1 MVNLMTRLNR
11 VFTPKQQDI
20 YNRCVNDDF
29 FMLINY
35 GAKRSGKTLPNNDL
49 FLREL
54 LRVRNNARKLGIEK
68 PMYIVTGAT
77 LGTIQNNVLNEIYNK
92 YGLEF
97 KFDKF
102 NNFTLFGVY
111 CIQVGHSTIA
121 HLEKVRGM
129 TSFGAYVNEASL
141 ANEEVFDE
149 IRSRCSGEGARILV
163 DTNPAD
169 PEHWLLKDYIQND
182 DDSIISYSFHIDD
195 NTFLS
200 DRYRENMKNTTP
212 SGMFYER
219 NIEGKWTSG
228 DGVVY
233 KDFDKSKHVVS
244 REDASLID
252 FDRYIAGV
260 DWGFEHYGSIVV
272 IGVKDGKYYVI
283 EEHAKQHTDIDD
295 WVKIAKDIKS
305 RYGNIP
311 FYCDTAR
318 PEYIYRFKKEK
329 LNAMNANKKIMLG
342 IETVAKV
349 MKGNNFYIVYDDC
362 PRFRQEIYKYIW
374 HKTKDE
380 PKQEFDDVL
389 DSIRYAILGDTP
401 PMRGNKVKKAR
412 ALRNMGL

>member
-1 MVNLMTRLNR
+1 MTKLNR
-11 VFTPKQQDI
+11 IFTPKQQDI

-29 FMLINY
+29 FMLINH
-35 GAKRSGKTLPNNDL
+35 GAKRTGKTVLNNDL

-54 LRVRNNARKLGIEK
+54 LRVRNNARKLGIDK
-68 PMYIVTGAT
+68 PMYIVSGAT

-182 DDSIISYSFHIDD
+182 DESIISYSFHLDD

-233 KDFDKSKHVVS
+233 KDFDKSKHTVTSEEVQG
-244 REDASLID
+244 IN
-252 FDRYIAGV
+252 FDRFIAGV
-260 DWGFEHYGSIVV
+260 DWGFEHHGSIVV
-272 IGVKDGKYYVI
+272 IGIKDNRYYVI
-283 EEHAKQHTDIDD
+283 EEHAHQHTDIDE
-295 WVKIAKDIKS
+295 WVSIALKVKQT
-305 RYGNIP
+305 YGNIP
-311 FYCDTAR
+311 FYADSAR
-318 PEYIYRFKKEK
+318 PEYVYRFRKEG
-329 LNAMNANKKIMLG
+329 LNAINADKRVMLG
-342 IETVAKV
+342 IETVSSL
-349 MKGNNFYIVYDDC
+349 MKNERFFVAYDDC
-362 PRFRQEIYKYIW
+362 PRFKQEIYKYIW

-389 DSIRYAILGDTP
+389 DSIRYAILSDTTL
-401 PMRGNKVKKAR
+401 RQKASKEEKYK
-412 ALRNMGL
+412 AIQSLRL

>member
-1 MVNLMTRLNR
+1 MTKLNR
-11 VFTPKQQDI
+11 IFTPKQQDI

-29 FMLINY
+29 FMLINH
-35 GAKRSGKTLPNNDL
+35 GAKRTGKTVLNNDL

-54 LRVRNNARKLGIEK
+54 LRVRNNARKLGIDK
-68 PMYIVTGAT
+68 PMYIVSGAT

-182 DDSIISYSFHIDD
+182 DESIISYSFHLDD

-233 KDFDKSKHVVS
+233 KDFDKSKHAVTSEEVQ
-244 REDASLID
+244 RIN
-252 FDRYIAGV
+252 FDRFIAGV

-272 IGVKDGKYYVI
+272 VGVKGNNYYVM
-283 EEHAKQHTDIDD
+283 EEHAKQHTDIDG
-295 WVKIAKDIKS
+295 WVEIAKQIEE
-305 RYGNIP
+305 RYKEIP

-318 PEYIYRFKKEK
+318 PEYLFRFRQEK
-329 LNAMNANKKIMLG
+329 LDTRNANKRVMLG
-342 IETVAKV
+342 IETVAKL
-349 MKGNNFYIVYDDC
+349 MKNNNFFVDYDKC
-362 PRFRQEIYKYIW
+362 ERFRQEIYKYIW

-389 DSIRYAILGDTP
+389 DSIRYAILSDISTSERTP
-401 PMRGNKVKKAR
+401 TKEKYEAIQY
-412 ALRNMGL
+412 LGL